1 MYPAARQVCC
11 TWLAATH
18 RASPGAELERAYSTE
33 KVSLMYDVVTFG
45 NAVIDVFLAI
55 HDAAHHCHINEQE
68 QELCIRYGEKI
79 PLDRCAFLLGGN
91 ACNVAVGMS
100 RLGFRTGLI
109 AELGGDEFAKKIYT
123 GLQQEGVSTEYLL
136 LTDAPSSFSIALN
149 FAGERT
155 LFVEHIERQHRFV
168 YNGMRTKWLYI
179 TSLGTHWHAAYEDI
193 LAYARREHIRI
204 AFSPGTPQLHEAGP
218 HVMALLRHSDFLFLN
233 REEAQLLLDDN
244 QPCRSME
251 ELLVSVQG
259 LGPANV
265 VITDGDQGA
274 TAIDRHGNLVRQ
286 LPIPGPIVEK
296 TGAGDSFASGCLAA
310 ILLEQ
315 DLSTALLWGSLN
327 AASVIAQVG
336 TQPGLLRRD
345 ALLRQAAGVQ
355 EPAAI
360 AS

>member
-1 MYPAARQVCC
+1 
-11 TWLAATH
+11 
-18 RASPGAELERAYSTE
+18 
-33 KVSLMYDVVTFG
+33 MYDVVTFG

-55 HDAAHHCHINEQE
+55 HDAAHHCRINEQE

-100 RLGFRTGLI
+100 RLGFQTAII

-123 GLQQEGVSTEYLL
+123 GLQQENVSTEYLL
-136 LTDAPSSFSIALN
+136 LTDDPSSFSIALN

-155 LFVEHIERQHRFV
+155 LFVEHIKRQHRFT
-168 YNGMRTKWLYI
+168 YEGMRTRWLYI

-193 LAYARREHIRI
+193 LTYARREHIRI
-204 AFSPGTPQLHEAGP
+204 AFSPGTPQLREAGL
-218 HVMALLRHSDFLFLN
+218 HVRAILRHSDFLFLN
-233 REEAQLLLDDN
+233 REEAQLLLEGSEPSQSIED
-244 QPCRSME
+244 
-251 ELLVSVQG
+251 LLLSVQG

-265 VITDGDQGA
+265 VITDGARGSA
-274 TAIDRHGNLVRQ
+274 AIDRHGNLVQQ
-286 LPIPGPIVEK
+286 LPIPGPVVEK

-315 DLSTALLWGSLN
+315 DLPTTLLWGSLN

-336 TQPGLLRRD
+336 TQPGLLQRD
-345 ALLRQAAGVQ
+345 ALLRQAAEVRQLAMVAG
-355 EPAAI
+355 
-360 AS
+360 